1 MTGYLQSIDLARLLS
16 ETPHKIL
23 QQMQTPLFLSQ
34 IGWILVT
41 CLLAYWLS
49 KRAQAVVSRIA
60 ANGMHKVWGWHFTRL
75 TEYLAMPAFWF
86 ALLWA
91 GAGVGL
97 SFDLSLHI
105 VGAAIDLVFAWICI
119 RLLSSTVSSHAA
131 SIIISVAAWTVA
143 ALNILDL
150 YRPLSAWMNSVYVYD
165 GKHSHITLFDA
176 ASAACLLILL
186 LWLTRLLYAFLE
198 RQISNAQS
206 LTPSLQVLFSQLL
219 QILLPALA
227 IIIALQTVGVD
238 LTTLTV
244 AFGAIGLGVGL
255 GLQRIVANLVAGLS
269 LLLGKTI
276 KPGDVLAY
284 KETYGLVTG
293 MGARYVTLRTLG
305 GVEHLIPNDHFLE
318 NGVENWS
325 YSDAKLSLSA
335 KVGISYDSD
344 PHQAM
349 AICAEAIKSVSRV
362 LSDPAPLVVLKE
374 FGDSAITLEMYFW
387 IEDPRSGIGS
397 VKSDVLLAVWDRF
410 KAAGISMPFPQRDV
424 RVISMPETPVT
435 APVGA
440 PADSAG

>member
-1 MTGYLQSIDLARLLS
+1 MNIATTNYLQSIDLARLLS

-23 QQMQTPLFLSQ
+23 LQMQTPLFLSQ
-34 IGWILVT
+34 MGWILVT
-41 CLLAYWLS
+41 GLLAYWLA
-49 KRAQAVVSRIA
+49 KRAQAVVTRIA
-60 ANGMHKVWGWHFTRL
+60 ANGMHEVWGWHFVRL
-75 TEYLAMPAFWF
+75 TEYVAMPAFWL

-91 GAGVGL
+91 GAGAAL

-119 RLLSSTVSSHAA
+119 RLLSSTVRSNAA
-131 SIIISVAAWTVA
+131 AIAISVAAWTVA

-150 YRPLSAWMNSVYVYD
+150 YRPLSAWMNSVHVYD
-165 GKHSHITLFDA
+165 GKHSHVTLFDA
-176 ASAACLLILL
+176 ASAMCLLVLL

-198 RQISNAQS
+198 RQISTAQS
-206 LTPSLQVLFSQLL
+206 LTPSLQVLFNQLL
-219 QILLPALA
+219 QILLPSLA
-227 IIIALQTVGVD
+227 IVIALQTVGVD

-325 YSDAKLSLSA
+325 YSDAKLSLKA
-335 KVGISYDSD
+335 NVGISYNSD

-349 AICAEAIKSVSRV
+349 AICMEAIKSVSRV
-362 LSDPAPLVVLKE
+362 LRNPEPLVVLKE

-387 IEDPRSGIGS
+387 IEDPRSGIAS
-397 VKSDVLLAVWDRF
+397 VKSDVLLAIWDRF
-410 KAAGISMPFPQRDV
+410 LAAGISMPFPQRDV
-424 RVISMPETPVT
+424 RVISMPGT
-435 APVGA
+435 AA
-440 PADSAG
+440 T